1 MVVGEA
7 FLIFGTSFVVG
18 LSGAVTPGPVL
29 AYNIRETAR
38 RGFWAG
44 PFIATGHSI
53 LELLTVA
60 LLVMGVLWFIE
71 GDAAFV
77 TIALLGAG
85 FLAWIGWGMVRNP
98 GRDLPTRVD
107 RSSGSASLRPGGLL
121 LGGAAVSLSNPFWS
135 LWWVT
140 VGLSF
145 LNWSR
150 ELGLGLLGIAA
161 FYVGHILADYVWY
174 GMVSLALV
182 SGRRILTDTFYKALI
197 LVCGLFLWAMAGLF
211 VAQGVARLL

>member
-53 LELLTVA
+53 LELAVVA
-60 LLVMGVLWFIE
+60 LLVIGVLRFIE

-77 TIALLGAG
+77 TIALLGAA
-85 FLAWIGWGMVRNP
+85 FLLWMGWGMVRNP
-98 GRDLPTRVD
+98 GRDLPVQAG
-107 RSSGSASLRPGGLL
+107 GSAGSIPLRPGGLL
-121 LGGAAVSLSNPFWS
+121 LGGVLVSLANPFWS

-161 FYVGHILADYVWY
+161 FYLGHILADYVWY
-174 GMVSLALV
+174 GVVSLALV
-182 SGRRILTDTFYKALI
+182 SGRRILTDTFYKGLI
-197 LVCGLFLWAMAGLF
+197 LVCGLFLWGLAGF
-211 VAQGVARLL
+211 FIAQGVSRLL